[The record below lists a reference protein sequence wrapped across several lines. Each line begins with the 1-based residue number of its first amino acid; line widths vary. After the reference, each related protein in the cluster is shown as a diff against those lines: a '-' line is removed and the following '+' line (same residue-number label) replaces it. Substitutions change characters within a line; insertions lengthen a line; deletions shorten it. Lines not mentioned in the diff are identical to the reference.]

1 MTDHESDA
9 RPANATTDGPAD
21 KASGP
26 VNAGG
31 RRPQN
36 GPPRDRRRGGERHE
50 GPGGRRPEREGTFPF
65 ELTTIRLHHGASVT
79 AFDRSFDRY
88 RTSFYHVTAVLQRL
102 NLDDG
107 IDLIQEYLEKAVGE
121 ALAAIREGKRIVLAA
136 LEARTGSKT
145 YKVMVPRPEERE
157 ARVPSYTCRQYLEVF
172 RELDDYLNAVVY
184 AESVGAITWRDR
196 RTLFVNAPRQATS
209 VAGRFQ
215 NVATR
220 LSVHDLQQAASAFD
234 ALKAIVAQS
243 YEEPPVSEERSL
255 AIGQSG
261 EVAAV
266 SVASAASAAPA
277 AVVVAPE
284 QALGAP
290 PQDVAPAGTVEPN
303 GTAEPEARRRRKG
316 GNGHANPLA
325 AAAPT
330 EPGADPTWA

>member
-1 MTDHESDA
+1 MTDHDIDA
-9 RPANATTDGPAD
+9 RSANATTDGRAD
-21 KASGP
+21 KASGQ
-26 VNAGG
+26 VNGGG

-36 GPPRDRRRGGERHE
+36 SSQRDRRRGGDRHE
-50 GPGGRRPEREGTFPF
+50 GPGGRRPDQREGTFPF
-65 ELTTIRLHHGASVT
+65 ELTTIRLHHGASAT
-79 AFDRSFDRY
+79 AFDRSFDRF

-107 IDLIQEYLEKAVGE
+107 LDLIQEYLEKAVGE
-121 ALAAIREGKRIVLAA
+121 ALAAIREGKRVVLVA
-136 LEARTGSKT
+136 LEARTGSNK

-215 NVATR
+215 HVATR

-234 ALKAIVAQS
+234 ALKAIVAES
-243 YEEPPVSEERSL
+243 YAEPPVSEERSL

-261 EVAAV
+261 DNA
-266 SVASAASAAPA
+266 AASAANAERTVVQVGQEKPA
-277 AVVVAPE
+277 S
-284 QALGAP
+284 AP
-290 PQDVAPAGTVEPN
+290 PQDDGATPPQEAEGS
-303 GTAEPEARRRRKG
+303 AEPDTRKRRKG
-316 GNGHANPLA
+316 GNGQAHPATA
-325 AAAPT
+325 AAAPAAT
-330 EPGADPTWA
+330 GAEQTWA

>member
-1 MTDHESDA
+1 MTDHDTDA
-9 RPANATTDGPAD
+9 RSANATTVGPAD
-21 KASGP
+21 KASGQG
-26 VNAGG
+26 NGGG
-31 RRPQN
+31 RSAQNAPQ
-36 GPPRDRRRGGERHE
+36 RDRRRGGERHE
-50 GPGGRRPEREGTFPF
+50 GPGGRRPDQREGTFPF

-107 IDLIQEYLEKAVGE
+107 IDLIQDYLEKAVGE
-121 ALAAIREGKRIVLAA
+121 ALAAIREGKRVVLAA
-136 LEARTGSKT
+136 LEARTGSNK

-215 NVATR
+215 HVATR

-234 ALKAIVAQS
+234 ALKAIVAES
-243 YEEPPVSEERSL
+243 YAEPPVSEERSL

-261 EVAAV
+261 DNA
-266 SVASAASAAPA
+266 AASAANAERTVVQVGQEKPA
-277 AVVVAPE
+277 S
-284 QALGAP
+284 AP
-290 PQDVAPAGTVEPN
+290 PQDDGATPPQEAEGS
-303 GTAEPEARRRRKG
+303 AEPDTRKQRKG
-316 GNGHANPLA
+316 GNGQAHPATA
-325 AAAPT
+325 AAAAAAT
-330 EPGADPTWA
+330 GAEQTWA